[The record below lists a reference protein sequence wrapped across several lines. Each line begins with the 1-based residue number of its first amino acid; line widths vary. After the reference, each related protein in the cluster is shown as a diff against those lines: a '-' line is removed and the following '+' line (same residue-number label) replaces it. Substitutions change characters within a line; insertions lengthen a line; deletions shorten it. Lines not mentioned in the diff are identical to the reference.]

1 MLGGSPSG
9 RGGSRQAV
17 QPVHRTG
24 LEKVSMR
31 LRINLILAAL
41 LAASALV
48 CGNAGAQ
55 NSKATWDKNFNFG
68 EHTHYAWKK
77 NHLVLA
83 QSPDDLVLLDKA
95 IMQSV
100 NQKLKPEGF
109 TEDEEKPDFFIFFE
123 ADTMGG
129 ISGGGGPA
137 VNPNA
142 GYSRAKVG
150 GLAPSSSISV
160 VAAISFHM
168 VDAHTEKPIWDSFSK
183 KKIRDPNKAEEKPEI
198 IIADLT
204 EKIFKD
210 FPPKK

>member
-1 MLGGSPSG
+1 MRNGW
-9 RGGSRQAV
+9 RAA
-17 QPVHRTG
+17 
-24 LEKVSMR
+24 MR
-31 LRINLILAAL
+31 LRIDWRVAVVLAGL
-41 LAASALV
+41 ALV

-55 NSKATWDKNFNFG
+55 SSKVTWDKNFNFG
-68 EHTHYAWKK
+68 EHTRYAWKK

-83 QSPDDLVLLDKA
+83 QSPDDLALLDKA

-109 TEDEEKPDFFIFFE
+109 TEDEEKPDFFIFYE

-150 GLAPSSSISV
+150 GIAPSSSISV

-168 VDAHTEKPIWDSFSK
+168 VDAHTGKPIWDSFSK
-183 KKIRDPNKAEEKPEI
+183 RKIRDPNKEAEKPEI

>member
-1 MLGGSPSG
+1 
-9 RGGSRQAV
+9 
-17 QPVHRTG
+17 
-24 LEKVSMR
+24 MR
-31 LRINLILAAL
+31 LRIDWRVAVVLAGLAL
-41 LAASALV
+41 A
-48 CGNAGAQ
+48 CGTAGAQ
-55 NSKATWDKNFNFG
+55 NSKVTWDKNFNFG

-100 NQKLKPEGF
+100 NQKLKTEGF
-109 TEDEEKPDFFIFFE
+109 TEDEEKPDFFIFYE

-142 GYSRAKVG
+142 GYTRSKVG

-168 VDAHTEKPIWDSFSK
+168 EDAHGDKPVWDSFSK
-183 KKIRDPNKAEEKPEI
+183 RKIRDPNKAEEKPEI
-198 IIADLT
+198 IIADLAD
-204 EKIFKD
+204 KIFKD

>member
-1 MLGGSPSG
+1 
-9 RGGSRQAV
+9 
-17 QPVHRTG
+17 
-24 LEKVSMR
+24 MR
-31 LRINLILAAL
+31 LRIDWKIATALAAL
-41 LAASALV
+41 ALA
-48 CGNAGAQ
+48 CGGAGAQ
-55 NSKATWDKNFNFG
+55 SMKVNWDKNFNFA
-68 EHTHYAWKK
+68 EHRHYSWKK
-77 NHLVLA
+77 NQLVLA
-83 QSPDDLVLLDKA
+83 QSPDDLALLDKS

-100 NQKLKPEGF
+100 NQKLKSEGF
-109 TEDEEKPDFFIFFE
+109 ILDEEKPDFFIYYE

-142 GYSRAKVG
+142 GYSAGKVG
-150 GLAPSSSISV
+150 GIAPSSSISV
-160 VAAISFHM
+160 VAAISFHIL
-168 VDAHTEKPIWDSFSK
+168 DARTQKAVWDSFSK